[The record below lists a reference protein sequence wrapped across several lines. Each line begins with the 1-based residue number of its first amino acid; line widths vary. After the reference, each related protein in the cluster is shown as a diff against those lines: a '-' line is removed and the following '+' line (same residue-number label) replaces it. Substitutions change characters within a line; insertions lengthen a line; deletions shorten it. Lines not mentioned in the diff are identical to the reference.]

1 MSTEAEGRAGVS
13 FEVSRPFALLQRRVG
28 GLLAV
33 GTLTHERSFSQAAVG
48 ARNGRLA
55 TPYAPEYV
63 EMISANF
70 GRQPN

>member
-1 MSTEAEGRAGVS
+1 VS
-13 FEVSRPFALLQRRVG
+13 SLWPRWFSPKSSVAFALLQRRVG
-28 GLLAV
+28 GLWAV
-33 GTLTHERSFSQAAVG
+33 GTLTHERSFSQAAVV

-70 GRQPN
+70 GKQPN